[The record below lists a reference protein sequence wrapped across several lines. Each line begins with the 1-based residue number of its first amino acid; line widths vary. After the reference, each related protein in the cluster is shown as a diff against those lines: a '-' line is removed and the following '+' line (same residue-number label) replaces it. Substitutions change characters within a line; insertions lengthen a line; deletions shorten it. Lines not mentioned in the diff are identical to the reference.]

1 MRILEFSD
9 GYTSASAPTTTG
21 ITRSSLADGTAYRIL
36 ANNSSGVMS
45 ENAAL
50 TAGRVVYPDA
60 NGQLTGSANFSYSAG
75 ALTIKLA
82 GSSTPT
88 NALII
93 NETTGLNGN
102 ITGIE
107 FNSAGT
113 GNAGRALISQKI
125 APGGATAGIR
135 VYTGG
140 ATPVQAIEV
149 SGTDQSTTFSGK
161 VSVNGGTLS
170 SARVAAF
177 DLNQN
182 ASSYLYVTNS
192 NAGSGA
198 EAGLEFGS
206 NSVTTRL
213 VSSSTAGGAATYL
226 YGDGAGGLYLQAR
239 NASGPVVIA
248 SGNATALTFNT
259 SQNATFSGSVS
270 AASGAFSGA
279 VAITSGGAT
288 LGNVG
293 GAAATS
299 NTSKLILGG
308 INFRNGSDGNYG
320 WLELSSTTQRTGSDR
335 NWVIANNNSAAGELA
350 IYVGASAGASP
361 TINSASPDSAK
372 FRINS
377 AGDVGIGTA
386 PVTGYAIT
394 AGSRATFNSMT
405 IGDSGALGTGSRIE
419 NPNGLEFRPASSGG
433 STLQLTTTRIVQIG
447 GSSLDDSLTYIKWNG
462 TSVSIANNGTRTY
475 VFPGGTCGL
484 LMVSNANNSQGAVF
498 MVSGGTGATS
508 IVEIADPSGN
518 FTTTAANAGTNN
530 VYQSTNGTI
539 TVENKT
545 GGSCNYKLSFMQVN

>member
-149 SGTDQSTTFSGK
+149 SGTDQSTTF
-161 VSVNGGTLS
+161 
-170 SARVAAF
+170 
-177 DLNQN
+177 
-182 ASSYLYVTNS
+182 
-192 NAGSGA
+192 AGV
-198 EAGLEFGS
+198 L
-206 NSVTTRL
+206 
-213 VSSSTAGGAATYL
+213 
-226 YGDGAGGLYLQAR
+226 
-239 NASGPVVIA
+239 
-248 SGNATALTFNT
+248 
-259 SQNATFSGSVS
+259 
-270 AASGAFSGA
+270 
-279 VAITSGGAT
+279 
-288 LGNVG
+288 
-293 GAAATS
+293 
-299 NTSKLILGG
+299 
-308 INFRNGSDGNYG
+308 
-320 WLELSSTTQRTGSDR
+320 
-335 NWVIANNNSAAGELA
+335 
-350 IYVGASAGASP
+350 
-361 TINSASPDSAK
+361 
-372 FRINS
+372 
-377 AGDVGIGTA
+377 GIGTA
-386 PVTGYAIT
+386 PVSGSAVTSA
-394 AGSRATFNSMT
+394 SRATFNSMT
-405 IGDSGALGTGSRIE
+405 IGDTGALGTGSRIE

-484 LMVSNANNSQGAVF
+484 LMVSNATNSQGAVF

>member
-259 SQNATFSGSVS
+259 SQNATF
-270 AASGAFSGA
+270 
-279 VAITSGGAT
+279 
-288 LGNVG
+288 
-293 GAAATS
+293 
-299 NTSKLILGG
+299 
-308 INFRNGSDGNYG
+308 
-320 WLELSSTTQRTGSDR
+320 
-335 NWVIANNNSAAGELA
+335 AGVL
-350 IYVGASAGASP
+350 
-361 TINSASPDSAK
+361 
-372 FRINS
+372 
-377 AGDVGIGTA
+377 GIGTA
-386 PVTGYAIT
+386 PVSGYAVT
-394 AGSRATFNSMT
+394 SASRATFNSMT
-405 IGDSGALGTGSRIE
+405 IGDTGALGTGSRIE